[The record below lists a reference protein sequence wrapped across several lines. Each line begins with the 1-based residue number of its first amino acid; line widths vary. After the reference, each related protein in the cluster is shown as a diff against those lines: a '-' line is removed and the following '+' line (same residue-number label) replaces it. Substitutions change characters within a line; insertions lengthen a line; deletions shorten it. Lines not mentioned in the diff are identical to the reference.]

1 MGSTKHK
8 KSYEVSR
15 EGLITAYP
23 SLHEHKEKGKL
34 RRILKRLNRLR
45 KGH

>member
-1 MGSTKHK
+1 MADTKHK
-8 KSYEVSR
+8 KSYEVPR
-15 EGLITAYP
+15 EGFITVYP

-34 RRILKRLNRLR
+34 RRILKRLIQLR